1 MPPST
6 GPVPLAGRVRRVL
19 QDDPHP
25 TFFTSAIDGAPRW
38 TIGVLTAVQAAAL
51 SLLTLAVPAIAVFV
65 ATASDPANTEVAWTR
80 AVVVATN
87 LWLLAH
93 GVPAALGGAVVSV
106 MPLGLTMLAVFTCY
120 ASARRSGHATR
131 AGAVASIGGYAV
143 LAGFVGLVAGAGVPG
158 VLRAVLG
165 GLVVGTLG
173 LGAGLLRRPEAPTWA
188 QVVAP
193 LRDRLPE
200 PVVVGLRAGLVA
212 ATGLLALAAL
222 LTTLWVLAG
231 NATIV
236 DVARRLSLDAV
247 GGVVLALAELA
258 FVPNLVVWA
267 LAWIAGPGF
276 AVGAG
281 TRFAPH
287 EVVAGPMPAL
297 PLLGALPGA
306 QGGAVLLAPLLLV
319 GVGVL
324 AGLAVRRWLR
334 PVRARDVA
342 VAVGVVACTVGV
354 VVALLVALAGGAAGP
369 GRMAHVGAS
378 PLWVGLLTAAGCGL
392 GAAGAAVPF
401 DHAVRD
407 ALRTRWAR
415 RRGAAAGVTTD

>member
-1 MPPST
+1 M
-6 GPVPLAGRVRRVL
+6 RRVL

-80 AVVVATN
+80 AVVVASN

-93 GVPAALGGAVVSV
+93 GVPATLGGAVVSV
-106 MPLGLTMLAVFTCY
+106 VPLGLTMLAVFTCY

-143 LAGFVGLVAGAGVPG
+143 LTGFVALVAGAGIAG

-165 GLVVGTLG
+165 GLLVGALG

-231 NATIV
+231 HATIV

-281 TRFAPH
+281 TRFAPDA
-287 EVVAGPMPAL
+287 VVAGPMPAL

-306 QGGAVLLAPLLLV
+306 QGGAVLLAPLLVV

-401 DHAVRD
+401 DPAVRD
-407 ALRTRWAR
+407 ALRTRRAR